1 MLLGPLFLLNS
12 FLISVF
18 SLPPLRTY
26 TWMHEMNSVTWA
38 QEQVETSLR
47 YCSYENHI
55 VSDQT
60 LNAWLAHR
68 LPPNNRSVHVLGHP
82 PRMDS
87 WGNPYRIQA
96 REISNSEAKVYS
108 TGKDGYSKSDGND
121 PDDIRGWD
129 ENRSKW
135 YQASMRRRELGG
147 CMILSA
153 IVTPLLFL
161 GLTKLVPIAQPSSD
175 VSDG

>member
-18 SLPPLRTY
+18 ALSPLRTY
-26 TWMHEMNSVTWA
+26 SWMLEMNRVTFA
-38 QEQVETSLR
+38 QERVETSLR

-55 VSDQT
+55 VSDET

-68 LPPNNRSVHVLGHP
+68 LPPNDHSICMLGDP

-87 WGNPYRIQA
+87 WGNPYRIKA
-96 REISNSEAKVYS
+96 REISNSEAMVYS
-108 TGKDGYSKSDGND
+108 TGRDGHSESDGND
-121 PDDIRGWD
+121 PDDIRSWD
-129 ENRSKW
+129 ENRAKW
-135 YQASMRRRELGG
+135 YQASMYRRELGG
-147 CMILSA
+147 CMVLSA

-161 GLTKLVPIAQPSSD
+161 GLIKLIPIARPSSD
-175 VSDG
+175 VSEG